1 MNRLWILLD
10 KVKMQCVKWELP
22 RTIQSWS
29 WDRSKMITH
38 AANIQSEVMRET
50 ADFVR
55 ELSALA
61 SKMEVLSDR
70 FKTQ

>member
-1 MNRLWILLD
+1 
-10 KVKMQCVKWELP
+10 
-22 RTIQSWS
+22 
-29 WDRSKMITH
+29 MITH